1 MKIMKTVTI
10 TVAGLVILCG
20 GCATTRPDLVEMGTV
35 RVEKIDDHRIGG
47 HIGTVSVYQ
56 DNGNVKIKGGLRNVP
71 LNARTGDVEIQLLD
85 ADEKILKQINASVKP
100 GYQMHRSR
108 SSRNPSFS
116 ADFQMSLSTGM
127 VIRVTHK

>member
-10 TVAGLVILCG
+10 TAAGLVILCG
-20 GCATTRPDLVEMGTV
+20 GCVTMRTDLTEKGTV
-35 RVEKIDDHRIGG
+35 RIEKIDDHMIGG
-47 HIGTVSVYQ
+47 HIGVVSVYQ
-56 DNGNVKIKGGLRNVP
+56 DDGNIKIEGRLKNVP
-71 LNARTGDVEIQLLD
+71 LNARAGDVEIELLD
-85 ADEKILKQINASVKP
+85 ADGKVLKQISASVKP

-108 SSRNPSFS
+108 SSRNPHFS